1 MRPSRIISVFSVLI
15 LAACGSQNDGPNISN
30 PNGSTSNSATSL
42 FDPTAGVIPFPFDG
56 LFADA
61 TGNLTG
67 TINIPNPK
75 AAPFVNDANRQDGF
89 STVASAFTDFTGKVD
104 FATAGVDATTHLP
117 GLMVIDGSTGTPL
130 VAGTDYLLQTSTAL
144 DDTFGT
150 PINSF
155 RTRILIEPLKPL
167 KPSTTYVVAV
177 TSALKSTDG
186 VPIVANAMFKVVR
199 SATPVT
205 GSAGAQDS
213 DPTNPNYAY
222 LRTLSASQKATL
234 ELLRSR
240 IIRPVVQNL
249 GGAGIPE
256 AALVIAW
263 PFTTQSI
270 TDTLTAV
277 NATATAK
284 ALAVKASGL
293 DTTAVGAPAGADIYI
308 GTLSGLPYYLT
319 NNAQR
324 TETDT
329 PLTTYWKNNG
339 APTAGNFGPTKA
351 TASPVPC
358 GLFVTG
364 APTVPGIAQ
373 GKVDSTTACFPTPK
387 KRSDETIPVLATVP
401 NAAGCPSGQPTN
413 GWPVVI
419 FQHGITGNRTQMLGI
434 APTLA
439 KACMVTIAIDLPLH
453 GLPPPVDPTHPT
465 PLEQVYLATGGI
477 ERTFNL
483 DSAGRGPGSQGYTSA
498 ASSGTHFINLASVIT
513 SRDNIREAVADL
525 ITLTKSTPTA
535 VFVDGSGVPVAGFKI
550 DASKIYFVGHS
561 LGGIVGGTLLGVNN
575 DIKASTLA
583 MPGGGIAKL
592 LDASASFSPVISQG
606 LAAKGVV
613 KGTDTYET
621 FLRFAQTLVDSGDPI
636 NFAVTARA
644 NHPIHM
650 IEVVGGS
657 IKSDGSKSLPDQVVP
672 NNALAGTLA
681 SIPGYLSGTDPLYRV
696 MGLSVVDDLDVPVA
710 TPSLKTGANLGYV
723 VRFTAGDHGSIL
735 SPTASPAATQEMQ
748 RETVNFLGSGG
759 TCLPIGQNCPTAPAP

>member
-1 MRPSRIISVFSVLI
+1 MRLSRIVSIVSVLA
-15 LAACGSQNDGPNISN
+15 LAACGSQNDGPDISN
-30 PNGSTSNSATSL
+30 PDGSTANGATSL
-42 FDPTAGVIPFPFDG
+42 FDPTAGVIPFPFDA

-75 AAPFVNDANRQDGF
+75 GAPFVNDANRQDGF

-104 FATAGVDATTHLP
+104 FASAAADPTTHLP

-130 VAGTDYLLQTSTAL
+130 VAGTDYTLQTSTAL

-167 KPSTTYVVAV
+167 KESTTYVVAV
-177 TSALKSTDG
+177 TSSLKSTDG
-186 VPIVANAMFKVVR
+186 VPLVANAMFKVVR

-205 GSAGAQDS
+205 GSSTAQDS
-213 DPTNPNYAY
+213 DTTNSNYAY
-222 LRTLSASQKATL
+222 LQTLSLAQKTTL
-234 ELLRSR
+234 EVLRSR
-240 IIRPVVQNL
+240 IIRPVVAQL
-249 GGAGIPE
+249 GTAGIPE

-270 TDTLTAV
+270 TGTLAAV
-277 NATATAK
+277 NSSATAK
-284 ALAVKASGL
+284 TLVVKASGL
-293 DTTAVGAPAGADIYI
+293 DTTAVGAPAGADIYVGKLI
-308 GTLSGLPYYLT
+308 GLPYYLT
-319 NNAQR
+319 TDADR
-324 TETDT
+324 SSTDT
-329 PLTTYWKNNG
+329 PLNSYWKNNS
-339 APTAGNFGPTKA
+339 APASGNFGPTKA
-351 TASPVPC
+351 TATPVPC
-358 GLFVTG
+358 GLFVSG
-364 APTVPGIAQ
+364 APTIPGIAQ
-373 GKVDSTTACFPTPK
+373 GKVDSTTACFPMPA

-401 NAAGCPSGQPTN
+401 NTAGCPSGQPTA

-439 KACMVTIAIDLPLH
+439 QACMVTIAIDLPLH
-453 GLPPPVDPTHPT
+453 GLPPPADPSHPT
-465 PLEQVYLATGGI
+465 PLDLVYLATGGI

-483 DSAGRGPGSQGYTSA
+483 DATGKGPSMTGYTSA

-535 VFVDGSGVPVAGFKI
+535 VFVDGGGVPVAGFKI

-561 LGGIVGGTLLGVNN
+561 LGGIVGGTLLGVNT
-575 DIKASTLA
+575 DLKASTLA

-592 LDASASFSPVISQG
+592 LDASASFSPVIAQG

-636 NFAVTARA
+636 NFAVAARSK
-644 NHPIHM
+644 HPIHM
-650 IEVVGGS
+650 IEVVG
-657 IKSDGSKSLPDQVVP
+657 SDSSKPDQVVP

-696 MGLSVVDDLDVPVA
+696 MGLSVIDNLNVPVA
-710 TPSLKTGANLGYV
+710 TSDLKTGANLGYV

-735 SPTASPAATQEMQ
+735 SPTASLAATQEMQ
-748 RETVNFLGSGG
+748 RETVNFLASGG
-759 TCLPIGQNCPTAPAP
+759 TCLPIGRNCPIP

>member
-1 MRPSRIISVFSVLI
+1 MRSSRIFLIFSVLA
-15 LAACGSQNDGPNISN
+15 LAACGSQNDGPDISN
-30 PNGSTSNSATSL
+30 PDGSTSNGATSL
-42 FDPTAGVIPFPFDG
+42 FDPTAGVIPFPFDA

-75 AAPFVNDANRQDGF
+75 GAPFVNDANRQDGF

-104 FATAGVDATTHLP
+104 FATAAPDPTTHLP
-117 GLMVIDGSTGTPL
+117 GLMVIDGSTGIPL
-130 VAGTDYLLQTSTAL
+130 VAGTDYVLQTSTAL
-144 DDTFGT
+144 DDAFGT

-167 KPSTTYVVAV
+167 KESTTYVVAV
-177 TSALKSTDG
+177 TSSLKSTDG

-205 GSAGAQDS
+205 GSSTAQDS
-213 DPTNPNYAY
+213 DATNPNYPY
-222 LRTLSASQKATL
+222 LQTLSLAQKSTL
-234 ELLRSR
+234 EVLRAR
-240 IIRPVVQNL
+240 IIRPVVSQL
-249 GGAGIPE
+249 GTAGIPE

-270 TDTLTAV
+270 TSTLTAV
-277 NATATAK
+277 NTAATPKT
-284 ALAVKASGL
+284 LVVKASGL

-308 GTLSGLPYYLT
+308 GKLIGLPYYLT
-319 NNAQR
+319 TDATR
-324 TETDT
+324 TDLDT
-329 PLTTYWKNNG
+329 PLNSYWKNNG
-339 APTAGNFGPTKA
+339 APSAGNFGPTKA
-351 TASPVPC
+351 TSTPVPC
-358 GLFVTG
+358 GAFSSL
-364 APTVPGIAQ
+364 APANAGIAR
-373 GKVDSTTACFPTPK
+373 GKVDSTTACFPTPT

-401 NAAGCPSGQPTN
+401 NAAGCPSGQPSA

-439 KACMVTIAIDLPLH
+439 QACMVTIAIDLPLH
-453 GLPPPVDPTHPT
+453 GLLPPADPLHPT
-465 PLEQVYLATGGI
+465 PLDQVYLATGGI

-483 DSAGRGPGSQGYTSA
+483 DSAGRGPAAAGYTTA

-513 SRDNIREAVADL
+513 SRDNIREAVSDL

-535 VFVDGSGVPVAGFKI
+535 VFVDGGGVPVAGFKI

-561 LGGIVGGTLLGVNN
+561 LGGIVGGTLLGVNS
-575 DIKASTLA
+575 DIKAATLA

-592 LDASASFSPVISQG
+592 LDASASFSPVISAG
-606 LAAKGVV
+606 LAAKGVT

-636 NFAVTARA
+636 NYAATARSK
-644 NHPIHM
+644 HPIHM
-650 IEVVGGS
+650 IEVVGG
-657 IKSDGSKSLPDQVVP
+657 GSSLPDQVVP
-672 NNALAGTLA
+672 NNALEGTLV
-681 SIPGYLSGTDPLYRV
+681 SIPGYLSGTDPLYRI
-696 MGLSVVDDLDVPVA
+696 MGLNVIDNLNVPVA
-710 TPSLKTGANLGYV
+710 TTDLKTGANLGYV

-748 RETVNFLGSGG
+748 RETVNFLASGG
-759 TCLPIGQNCPTAPAP
+759 TCLPIGRNCPIP

>member
-1 MRPSRIISVFSVLI
+1 MRLSRIVSVISVLA

-30 PNGSTSNSATSL
+30 PDGSTTNSASSL

-56 LFADA
+56 LYADA

-67 TINIPNPK
+67 TLNIPN
-75 AAPFVNDANRQDGF
+75 AQGAPFVTDANRQDGF

-104 FATAGVDATTHLP
+104 FATAAPDATTHLP
-117 GLMVIDGSTGTPL
+117 GLMVIDGSTGTVLTP
-130 VAGTDYLLQTSTAL
+130 GTDYLLQTSTAL
-144 DDTFGT
+144 DATFGT

-167 KPSTTYVVAV
+167 KESTTYVVAV
-177 TSALKSTDG
+177 TSSLKSTDG

-205 GSAGAQDS
+205 GVSGSQDS
-213 DPTNPNYAY
+213 TPTNANYAY
-222 LRTLSASQKATL
+222 LQTLSASQKATL
-234 ELLRSR
+234 EVLRSR
-240 IIRPVVQNL
+240 IIRPVVAQL
-249 GGAGIPE
+249 GSLAGIPE
-256 AALVIAW
+256 SALVIAW

-270 TDTLTAV
+270 TGTLAAV
-277 NATATAK
+277 NTAATPQT
-284 ALAVKASGL
+284 LQVQASGL

-308 GTLSGLPYYLT
+308 GTLTGLPYYLAT
-319 NNAQR
+319 DADR
-324 TETDT
+324 TSTDT
-329 PLTTYWKNNG
+329 PLTSYWKNNG
-339 APTAGNFGPTKA
+339 VPSSGNFGPTKA
-351 TASPVPC
+351 TATPVPC
-358 GLFVTG
+358 AAFSPL
-364 APTVPGIAQ
+364 APPNAGIAQ
-373 GKVDSTTACFPTPK
+373 GKVDSTTACFPTPVK
-387 KRSDETIPVLATVP
+387 HSSEIIPVLATVP

-439 KACMVTIAIDLPLH
+439 QACMVTIAIDLPLH
-453 GLPPPVDPTHPT
+453 GLPPPVDPTNPT
-465 PLEQVYLATGGI
+465 PIDRVYLATHGI

-483 DSAGRGPGSQGYTSA
+483 DSAGRGPSMAGYTSA
-498 ASSGTHFINLASVIT
+498 ASSGTHFINLSSVIT

-525 ITLTKSTPTA
+525 ITLTRSVPTA
-535 VFVDGSGVPVAGFKI
+535 QFVNVAGNGLAGVTI
-550 DASKIYFVGHS
+550 DPTKIYFIGHS
-561 LGGIVGGTLLGVNN
+561 LGGIVGGTLLGVNT
-575 DIKASTLA
+575 DLKAATLA

-606 LAAKGVV
+606 LAANGVV

-636 NFAVTARA
+636 NYAVTARA

-657 IKSDGSKSLPDQVVP
+657 TLSTGGKSLPDQVVP
-672 NNALAGTLA
+672 NNALAGTLV
-681 SIPGYLSGTDPLYRV
+681 SIPGYLSGTDPLYRM
-696 MGLSVVDDLDVPVA
+696 MGLSVVDNLDVPVTTTA
-710 TPSLKTGANLGYV
+710 LKTGANLGYV

-735 SPTASPAATQEMQ
+735 SPAASAAATVEMQ
-748 RETVNFLGSGG
+748 RETVNFLASGG
-759 TCLPIGQNCPTAPAP
+759 TCLPIGRSCGP